1 MDALSPYIELE
12 VLHMSQLPFREQLE
26 KHNDP
31 QEVRERLA
39 AGQYGQHSAGIAQE
53 YLASIDRKDAAALA
67 SRSEAREIEML
78 AIAKATAASAS
89 VASIAA
95 RAAARWAMWAAII
108 ATTAI
113 AIAAKDQIFA
123 FIFRNP

>member
-1 MDALSPYIELE
+1 MTQLS
-12 VLHMSQLPFREQLE
+12 FRENLE
-26 KHNDP
+26 NHNNPD
-31 QEVRERLA
+31 EVRLRLA
-39 AGQYGQHSAGIAQE
+39 AGEYNTSASAVAHE

-113 AIAAKDQIFA
+113 AIAAKDQILA